1 MLTGKIKCGT
11 YWNKIPGYNGRATC
25 PFCKK
30 KRNIEA
36 SETEEHLWLEC
47 NNSRQKQAWKMTRE
61 LWCKST
67 GKNWPDIMLGLIRG
81 AAALTLEADTNK
93 DSERLRILISMT
105 IWAIWKSKLK
115 ISINDQGV
123 APNETTQILKES
135 LSELARKSWDA
146 TRLMK
151 GSKKENK
158 QRALKKLWAEK

>member
-1 MLTGKIKCGT
+1 
-11 YWNKIPGYNGRATC
+11 
-25 PFCKK
+25 
-30 KRNIEA
+30 
-36 SETEEHLWLEC
+36 
-47 NNSRQKQAWKMTRE
+47 
-61 LWCKST
+61 
-67 GKNWPDIMLGLIRG
+67 
-81 AAALTLEADTNK
+81 
-93 DSERLRILISMT
+93 MT